1 VPHSLLWGITGRGAA
16 LLRVTGRV
24 LFLNMRNILTISKR
38 EITRLRTRFRGRSR
52 VIILLVIGLAAF
64 LSYFVSQQGFILSKD
79 FYTIG
84 AGPDA
89 PTISDARFNVVT
101 VDRITGYTLLAEKKI
116 DVYIN
121 GGEVVRRKDERRSL
135 CAAGALKQFLEKQ
148 ELSRIANTYELDRA
162 FPLRVEVHHVE
173 LPEGNIAAAS
183 AEVSFWDLLESAD
196 SSPESGLSQGSFD
209 STDIAV
215 LAQLEDFQSGGGA
228 LPEFKAEFVS
238 DEEIIIPSLMDPP
251 IPLAQVMLA
260 FFYVVPIF
268 FISIF
273 FTSSFMEEKVN
284 RKLVVLLSTPV
295 TPFQIIVGKMLPYL
309 GYSVISII
317 VITLLLKGSVPLAL
331 AIFVPIMLFILSI
344 YLMVALLYRTFKDQ
358 TFFSLL
364 AVSGITVYL
373 IFPSMFS
380 GISDLSYISPLNLA
394 VEMYKGETFGLSEY
408 LLSTTPMYLIFGLG
422 MFIGTRVFNEEYLMG
437 FRPLHRKLGEAL
449 HLTINKRHPHLSI
462 FLLSLFIIPAVF
474 MVQLASIAIAFNLPM
489 AYAMGTVLALSVI
502 VEEIAKSA
510 GIAVLLQ
517 NGVVKSTKAVITLS
531 FVAALGFFAGEKLL
545 LYVALKVISESMF
558 TAAIFGSGLLIM
570 PLLAHFIFTSFVCL
584 ITARFGVKRYP
595 LAIIAGSVLHIL
607 YNLTVV
613 GVLS

>member
-1 VPHSLLWGITGRGAA
+1 
-16 LLRVTGRV
+16 
-24 LFLNMRNILTISKR
+24 MRNILTISKR

-64 LSYFVSQQGFILSKD
+64 LSYFVSQQGFILSKE

-89 PTISDARFNVVT
+89 PTISDTRFNVVT

-121 GGEVVRRKDERRSL
+121 GGEVVWRKDERRSL

-148 ELSRIANTYELDRA
+148 ELSRIANKYELDRA

-173 LPEGNIAAAS
+173 LPEGNIAVAS
-183 AEVSFWDLLESAD
+183 AEVSFWDLLEPAD
-196 SSPESGLSQGSFD
+196 SSPESGLSPGSSG
-209 STDIAV
+209 STDSAV
-215 LAQLEDFQSGGGA
+215 LAQLEDFRSGGA

-273 FTSSFMEEKVN
+273 FTSSFMEEKIN

-295 TPFQIIVGKMLPYL
+295 TPFQIIVGKMLPYI

-344 YLMVALLYRTFKDQ
+344 YLMVSLLYRTFKDQ

-364 AVSGITVYL
+364 AVSGITIYL

-462 FLLSLFIIPAVF
+462 FLLSIFIIPAVF
-474 MVQLASIAIAFNLPM
+474 MVQLASIAIAFNLPI
-489 AYAMGTVLALSVI
+489 AYAMGTVLVLSVV

-558 TAAIFGSGLLIM
+558 TTAIFGSGLLIM